1 MLSLFHIISNIPSI
15 LFVIVQWNLFEDRC
29 RLIDRNQ
36 FAKKQLLAFCRFR
49 EGTFGNWSSE
59 TAEKYCVCIYW
70 KDIKHARLNNISIWI
85 AKKSFCREIESGL
98 SRSGADSDKATS
110 IGKAEEDGVQCNRRY
125 PLKLKL
131 RNCIPWN
138 WNWGTVSFEIETHI
152 LFADGLGLEVNLLV
166 LILFPSSLIE
176 IQIFSVKEWFM
187 IPLSEKWRSHVSNKL
202 YYQSRGLS
210 VWTSLW
216 KLHSFQHAKQRSSQ
230 NYF

>member
-15 LFVIVQWNLFEDRC
+15 LFVIIQCNFFEEKC

-36 FAKKQLLAFCRFR
+36 FAKKQLLAFCWFR
-49 EGTFGNWSSE
+49 EDTFGDWSGE

-138 WNWGTVSFEIETHI
+138 WDPRSFCWW
-152 LFADGLGLEVNLLV
+152 AGLEVNLLALV
-166 LILFPSSLIE
+166 LFPSSLIE